1 MIAFTVCE
9 ITTDLKTLETNA
21 KHSLLMYTYKLQITQ
36 NKLKYSAFDST
47 GKWLSSLFSS

>member
-21 KHSLLMYTYKLQITQ
+21 KHSLLMYTYSYK
-36 NKLKYSAFDST
+36 
-47 GKWLSSLFSS
+47 SLRTN